1 MGSKGLSTPMLQQ
14 PTEGNMVQFLIH
26 YIKTRDYTDFVLKFS
41 SGLVKITTGQI
52 LKMLASRLPGD
63 EASGV
68 DLVSGKDM

>member
-1 MGSKGLSTPMLQQ
+1 MLLQ

-26 YIKTRDYTDFVLKFS
+26 YIQTRDYTDFVLKFS

-52 LKMLASRLPGD
+52 LKMLVSRLPRD